1 MEKKKKEDEVKWK
14 QPEVDFQTVQRV
26 SLSDYPSDT
35 YEALGQA
42 LGIIDEQEDMVPALM
57 GL

>member
-1 MEKKKKEDEVKWK
+1 M
-14 QPEVDFQTVQRV
+14 DFQTVQRV